1 MKSENRGLWSYGLKI
16 DSYLKMIYLSE
27 VRKSPE
33 GLAFNE
39 APSLLESIKERYDQV
54 LNLEQLQA
62 SGQVVYDNGL
72 YLLDY
77 QLSYDITLPSSRS
90 LEPATL
96 GFNYLVSETFIQEAD
111 AALQKE
117 LVEENLVLILNDD
130 TIDLNESILD
140 NILLNIP
147 LRVLTPEEESGQIS
161 LSGNDWE
168 VLSEED
174 FAALKQEEKEA
185 SNPFAQLNG
194 LFDDN

>member
-1 MKSENRGLWSYGLKI
+1 
-16 DSYLKMIYLSE
+16 MIYLSE

-117 LVEENLVLILNDD
+117 LVEENLVLILN
-130 TIDLNESILD
+130 ED

-174 FAALKQEEKEA
+174 FAALKQGEKEA

>member
-1 MKSENRGLWSYGLKI
+1 
-16 DSYLKMIYLSE
+16 MIYLSE

-96 GFNYLVSETFIQEAD
+96 GFNYLV
-111 AALQKE
+111 LG
-117 LVEENLVLILNDD
+117 NLY
-130 TIDLNESILD
+130 TRGGCCS
-140 NILLNIP
+140 
-147 LRVLTPEEESGQIS
+147 SKGIS
-161 LSGNDWE
+161 RGKSSSYLE
-168 VLSEED
+168 
-174 FAALKQEEKEA
+174 
-185 SNPFAQLNG
+185 
-194 LFDDN
+194 

>member
-1 MKSENRGLWSYGLKI
+1 
-16 DSYLKMIYLSE
+16 MIYLSE

-54 LNLEQLQA
+54 LNLEQIQA
-62 SGQVVYDNGL
+62 SGQVAYDNGL

-90 LEPATL
+90 LEPVTL
-96 GFNYLVSETFIQEAD
+96 SFNYPVSETFIQEAD

-117 LVEENLVLILNDD
+117 LVEENLVLILDGD
-130 TIDLNESILD
+130 TINLDESILD

-174 FAALKQEEKEA
+174 FAALQQEKKEA

-194 LFDDN
+194 LFDEKLIQKNKLKCLTILKSVLLYH

>member
-1 MKSENRGLWSYGLKI
+1 
-16 DSYLKMIYLSE
+16 MIYLSE

-62 SGQVVYDNGL
+62 SGQV

-161 LSGNDWE
+161 LSGKDWE

-174 FAALKQEEKEA
+174 FAALKQGEKEA

>member
-1 MKSENRGLWSYGLKI
+1 
-16 DSYLKMIYLSE
+16 MIYLSE

-90 LEPATL
+90 LE
-96 GFNYLVSETFIQEAD
+96 AD

-161 LSGNDWE
+161 LSGKDWE

-174 FAALKQEEKEA
+174 FAALKQGEKEA

>member
-1 MKSENRGLWSYGLKI
+1 MKIGDY
-16 DSYLKMIYLSE
+16 
-27 VRKSPE
+27 

-174 FAALKQEEKEA
+174 FAALKQGEKEA

>member
-1 MKSENRGLWSYGLKI
+1 
-16 DSYLKMIYLSE
+16 MIYLSE

-130 TIDLNESILD
+130 TIDLNESIL
-140 NILLNIP
+140 
-147 LRVLTPEEESGQIS
+147 EYSS
-161 LSGNDWE
+161 
-168 VLSEED
+168 
-174 FAALKQEEKEA
+174 
-185 SNPFAQLNG
+185 
-194 LFDDN
+194 